1 MKKVLVL
8 DDEKEIL
15 ELWHW
20 HFRLWGEK
28 VELFTGVNGEEGVA
42 LLKDHKFDLIITDF
56 KMPVMDGLDFIARV
70 RETDKATPIFLFSGY
85 IPELAF
91 LGGQLDNVMFFEK
104 PIIGGKIRIWI
115 QMSLNKQALI
125 PVEAI

>member
-20 HFRLWGEK
+20 HFRLWVEK

-70 RETDKATPIFLFSGY
+70 RERDKATPIFLFSGY